1 MDAWHHDRTTNQ
13 RQGGGVNPIHDA
25 DGVTLYHGDA
35 LEVLRSLPDRSVN
48 LIATDPP
55 YFRVKGEAWDNAWK
69 NAGAFIDWLGTV
81 ADEWR
86 RVLTENGTVYCF
98 ASPQMAARVQVMLAD
113 RFTVLNEVVWAK
125 PSPHC
130 AINRGPSN
138 SGRVGKDSLRSFYPN
153 TERIVVAEQ
162 VGADGS
168 VLRAS
173 GYASACQELHAGVFE
188 PLRQYLVGELKRSG
202 VSKIAVNVAC
212 GFSASP
218 GGMASRHYFSG
229 SQWCLP
235 TAEHYAAMRQLFN
248 ANGGDYLR
256 REYDDLRRE
265 YDDLR
270 REYDDLRREYDD
282 LRRPFNVT
290 ADVPYTDVWTYPT
303 VPPSKPG
310 TRRHPCAK
318 PVDMMR
324 HIINTSSRPGD
335 MVLDCFLG
343 GGATAVAAHQLGRR
357 FIGCDMDDGWITETL
372 RRLGAE
378 RPLETPTLFDQE
390 AA

>member
-1 MDAWHHDRTTNQ
+1 
-13 RQGGGVNPIHDA
+13 VNPSHDA

-86 RVLTENGTVYCF
+86 RVLTDNGTVYCF

-113 RFTVLNEVVWAK
+113 RFTVLNEVVWVKTNGWHMKAEA
-125 PSPHC
+125 STL
-130 AINRGPSN
+130 RGFFPQ
-138 SGRVGKDSLRSFYPN
+138 

-188 PLRQYLVGELKRSG
+188 PLRQYLDGERHRAG
-202 VSKIAVNVAC
+202 ITVRQVAEAYQRVT
-212 GFSASP
+212 GSRTVT
-218 GGMASRHYFSG
+218 GMAGHWFQV

-235 TAEHYAAMRQLFN
+235 TADNYRWLRQLFN

-270 REYDDLRREYDD
+270 R
-282 LRRPFNVT
+282 PFSVT

-378 RPLETPTLFDQE
+378 RPVETPTLFDQE

>member
-1 MDAWHHDRTTNQ
+1 MDLRT
-13 RQGGGVNPIHDA
+13 
-25 DGVTLYHGDA
+25 GDA
-35 LEVLRSLPDRSVN
+35 LDVLRSLPDKSVN

-69 NAGAFIDWLGTV
+69 DSAAFLAWLGTV

-86 RVLTENGTVYCF
+86 RVLTDNGTVYCF
-98 ASPQMAARVQVMLAD
+98 ASPQMAARVQVEVIAP
-113 RFTVLNEVVWAK
+113 RFTVLNEVVWIKSNGWHMKADT
-125 PSPHC
+125 PTL
-130 AINRGPSN
+130 RGFFPQ
-138 SGRVGKDSLRSFYPN
+138 

-173 GYASACQELHAGVFE
+173 GYAAACQELHAGVFE
-188 PLRQYLVGELKRSG
+188 PLRQYLVAELKASG
-202 VSKIAVNVAC
+202 ASKIDINVAC

-218 GGMASRHYFSG
+218 GGMASRKYFSG

-235 TAEHYAAMRQLFN
+235 TREHYATMRRLFN
-248 ANGGDYLR
+248 ADGGDF
-256 REYDDLRRE
+256 LRRE

-282 LRRPFNVT
+282 LRRPFTVT

-303 VPPSKPG
+303 VPPARKG
-310 TRRHPCAK
+310 GRRHPCAK
-318 PVDMMR
+318 PLDMMR
-324 HIINTSSRPGD
+324 HIVNTSSRPGD
-335 MVLDCFLG
+335 TVLDCFLG
-343 GGATAVAAHQLGRR
+343 SGSTAVAARDLGRQ
-357 FIGCDMDDGWITETL
+357 FIGCDMDPSWVEHTRQRLAEVDTAPQQMTL
-372 RRLGAE
+372 
-378 RPLETPTLFDQE
+378 D